1 MIGLL
6 MKAIAFIQI
15 FDIESKNYNYF
26 TTVEAGSAGWVVASR
41 LSANGRYSV
50 LLLEAGGEETG
61 NVEMSMPLAS
71 MSICYNREYVWYDDH
86 SVPQQNSKGYIDNV
100 SWSYKPGYGTN
111 KAYILSSFFHH
122 WQNDNILNTG

>member
-15 FDIESKNYNYF
+15 FDIESKNHNYF
-26 TTVEAGSAGWVVASR
+26 TTFGAGSAGGVVASR
-41 LSANGRYSV
+41 RSANGRYSV
-50 LLLEAGGEETG
+50 LLLEAGEEETG

-71 MSICYNREYVWYDDH
+71 MSTCFNREYVWYDDH

-100 SWSYKPGYGTN
+100 S
-111 KAYILSSFFHH
+111 
-122 WQNDNILNTG
+122 